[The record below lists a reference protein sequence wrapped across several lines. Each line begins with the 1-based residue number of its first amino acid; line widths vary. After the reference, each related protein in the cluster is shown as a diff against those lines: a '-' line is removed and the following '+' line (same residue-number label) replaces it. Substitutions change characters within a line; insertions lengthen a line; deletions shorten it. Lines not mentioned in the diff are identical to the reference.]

1 MKKLEN
7 KVAVITG
14 GTTGIG
20 LAAARLFA
28 SEGAKVIVTGSNPKT
43 LDVARAEL
51 AGVAEVV
58 ASDAGS
64 AKDIAAL
71 VAHVTDKHG
80 GVDVLF
86 LNAGIAKFA
95 PIGDL
100 DESVFDEL
108 FRVNV
113 KGPWLA
119 LKSFAPK
126 LRRGASVILNTSV
139 AGNLGMAGSTA
150 YAATKAAV
158 RSFTRT
164 AASELAGAGV
174 RVNAVSPGPIETP
187 IYGKMGMPAEAVKGF
202 AESLTAQ
209 VPLSRFGRPEEIAKA
224 ALFLASDDASYITAE
239 EIVVDG
245 GLSNV

>member
-28 SEGAKVIVTGSNPKT
+28 SEGAKVIVTGKSPKT

-51 AGVAEVV
+51 GGVAEVI

-64 AKDIAAL
+64 AEDIAAL
-71 VAHVTDKHG
+71 VAQVTDKHG

-100 DESVFDEL
+100 DEAVFDEL

-119 LKSFAPK
+119 LKAFAPK
-126 LRRGASVILNTSV
+126 LRRGGSVILNTSV

-187 IYGKMGMPAEAVKGF
+187 IYGKMGMPAEALQGF

-209 VPLSRFGRPEEIAKA
+209 VPLARFGRPEEIARA